1 MLHKTIGASLQDP
14 RRIIIVDYCLMAFV
28 TALPIYECITSF
40 AREVE
45 IMWSNGFRPKSTIVF
60 YLNRFAMLN
69 MAVMN
74 LLGTLKWHAKAG
86 DEASNIGVL
95 VSALILYGIL
105 AVTTAQRVYALSNG
119 KRSKWCLGIVVLLL
133 ALVPFCTNIHC
144 QDQYEGDTE
153 GIIMVVTL
161 AGRVCVVTAE
171 CVAVLIV
178 AWKTHNIGTQTRRLR
193 SGPLLTSILF
203 RYEIMYFLMLTL
215 LNVIDIV
222 VIAVTAN
229 CIIIYFTLSMS
240 SILVS
245 RFMLDL
251 REASQCKI
259 SLCASGTASSLDP
272 SPKYSVQEASLVIG
286 RGNEDLSII
295 LEKDDGLS
303 GGVELQI
310 ECPNL
315 RDETYV

>member
-1 MLHKTIGASLQDP
+1 
-14 RRIIIVDYCLMAFV
+14 
-28 TALPIYECITSF
+28 
-40 AREVE
+40 
-45 IMWSNGFRPKSTIVF
+45 
-60 YLNRFAMLN
+60 
-69 MAVMN
+69 
-74 LLGTLKWHAKAG
+74 
-86 DEASNIGVL
+86 
-95 VSALILYGIL
+95 
-105 AVTTAQRVYALSNG
+105 
-119 KRSKWCLGIVVLLL
+119 
-133 ALVPFCTNIHC
+133 
-144 QDQYEGDTE
+144 
-153 GIIMVVTL
+153 
-161 AGRVCVVTAE
+161 
-171 CVAVLIV
+171 
-178 AWKTHNIGTQTRRLR
+178 
-193 SGPLLTSILF
+193 
-203 RYEIMYFLMLTL
+203 MLTL

-303 GGVELQI
+303 GGVKLQI
-310 ECPNL
+310 KCPNL